1 MPICRNPFELF
12 RDADKRTSKA
22 ILIIIARLQI
32 KRTVLPFAIRPR
44 FRSNN
49 KIRKQNN
56 ALTPKITAKRT
67 PSEPHPQ
74 RRSADIYFFGKLT
87 LSFSGRGPGS
97 TLFAKRV
104 LPERT
109 TPKTTPPRP
118 AKEKPHL
125 GRCGFPV
132 QKRRTRR
139 AQWRYGRRRCGG
151 PGDDE
156 ALLLYRRNRY
166 AARLCA
172 YGIGSLPGRARG
184 NRSANNARGS
194 HVPGRSASARTRYL

>member
-1 MPICRNPFELF
+1 MLMGHGSSSPSCPICRNPFELF
-12 RDADKRTSKA
+12 RDADKRTLKA

-97 TLFAKRV
+97 TLLQKGYS
-104 LPERT
+104 
-109 TPKTTPPRP
+109 PKELLQKPLRP
-118 AKEKPHL
+118 ARQRKNRTSE
-125 GRCGFPV
+125 GAAFPCKKGEPAV
-132 QKRRTRR
+132 RSGAMVADAAAGPEMMKHFYYTDAIVMQR
-139 AQWRYGRRRCGG
+139 A
-151 PGDDE
+151 
-156 ALLLYRRNRY
+156 
-166 AARLCA
+166 CA
-172 YGIGSLPGRARG
+172 HTA
-184 NRSANNARGS
+184 
-194 HVPGRSASARTRYL
+194 